1 MNKSDFIIGLSILI
15 SLTILLYLFTSFEIT
30 IMFLIVDMSVGI
42 SYQFDKI
49 YRLLN
54 KEEK

>member
-1 MNKSDFIIGLSILI
+1 MNKSDFIIGLLVLVF
-15 SLTILLYLFTSFEIT
+15 LTVVLYLFTSFEIT